1 MELASDAAHTSR
13 RTAIVQAAE
22 RVGPAV
28 VSISVARRQR
38 AQPRSL
44 FEQFFLPPGYERE
57 VAGLGSGFVVSR
69 EGLVVTNEHVVRG
82 ADRVVVT
89 LPDGREFDAEILGTD
104 DANDLAVLRLDLQA
118 GEEVPVAP
126 LGSSDQLLVGEWA
139 VAIGNPLGFL
149 LSNHEPA
156 VTAGVVSAVGRNILP
171 SGEDRRT
178 YYLDMIQTDASIN
191 PGNSGG
197 PLVNALGEVIG
208 VNSSILSRGGGSEGL
223 GFAIPIN
230 RARRVVMDLVESG
243 SVRRAW
249 LGVEVEAAEPG
260 GIRRVQEVRIARV
273 TPGSPAAEAGL
284 RAGSLVREIGGR
296 HGAHPPRLGCGPPR
310 RAGGRCGAG
319 DAGRRPHGA
328 GTGGRP
334 SLGGRRADRS
344 AARFRAG
351 HRDAGDPGRARD
363 SQRGGCSHRGDV
375 GRRQAGGAA
384 GGRCDPAGEPAAGSE
399 RRGGGGGP
407 AAMTSGSGVLVY
419 FERGGRLGSTSFR
432 IR

>member
-1 MELASDAAHTSR
+1 MSNRHSLILPLVALLAVCSPGAAEETHAPSAVLQEELAPAPHPPQAMELASDAAHTSR

-57 VAGLGSGFVVSR
+57 VAGLGSGFIVSR

-126 LGSSDQLLVGEWA
+126 LGSSDQLMVGEWA

-284 RAGSLVREIGGR
+284 SAGSVVREIGGR
-296 HGAHPPRLGCGPPR
+296 RVRTPLDWDAGLLDVRVGDVVAVVLDDGRRVRVRAADLPSVGAERVEALQDFELVTVTPAIRGERGIRSEAALSSWGCPMPAGRWGCG
-310 RAGGRCGAG
+310 RA
-319 DAGRRPHGA
+319 
-328 GTGGRP
+328 T
-334 SLGGRRADRS
+334 
-344 AARFRAG
+344 
-351 HRDAGDPGRARD
+351 
-363 SQRGGCSHRGDV
+363 
-375 GRRQAGGAA
+375 
-384 GGRCDPAGEPAAGSE
+384 
-399 RRGGGGGP
+399 
-407 AAMTSGSGVLVY
+407 
-419 FERGGRLGSTSFR
+419 
-432 IR
+432 